1 MPTRQFAVCVKNH
14 DYPASLE
21 LMKLYE
27 VLPDDFA
34 TENGMI
40 RVIDESG
47 EDYLYSADYFATL
60 TVPKTVETMLRRIGR
75 RKRVA

>member
-1 MPTRQFAVCVKNH
+1 MKNH
-14 DYPASLE
+14 DYRASLE

-34 TENGMI
+34 EENGLI

-47 EDYLYSADYFATL
+47 DDYLYAADYFAAVSL
-60 TVPKTVETMLRRIGR
+60 PKPVEAMLRRIGR